1 MNNLNSWETRLA
13 SWKPRR
19 PSAKLE
25 ARIFDK
31 ADAPPPESH
40 FGSWRLEF
48 RHAAGLAA
56 ACLALLMAVSPG
68 GRWLG
73 RRTLA
78 TDGFPMLAVWSNQSA
93 AACLT
98 LAYAPHNNWSAPIL
112 SWTNQGNI
120 PSSIRSLEPLNTN
133 RLFR

>member
-19 PSAKLE
+19 PSAKLR
-25 ARIFDK
+25 ARIF
-31 ADAPPPESH
+31 AGAAAPVVVSR

-48 RHAAGLAA
+48 RHAAGLTA
-56 ACLALLMAVSPG
+56 ACVALLMAVSPG

-73 RRTLA
+73 RGTLSA
-78 TDGFPMLAVWSNQSA
+78 DGFPMFAVWSNQSA
-93 AACLT
+93 AAGLS
-98 LAYAPHNNWSAPIL
+98 LAYAPHNNSFAPIL

-120 PSSIRSLEPLNTN
+120 PSSIPSFEPLNTN